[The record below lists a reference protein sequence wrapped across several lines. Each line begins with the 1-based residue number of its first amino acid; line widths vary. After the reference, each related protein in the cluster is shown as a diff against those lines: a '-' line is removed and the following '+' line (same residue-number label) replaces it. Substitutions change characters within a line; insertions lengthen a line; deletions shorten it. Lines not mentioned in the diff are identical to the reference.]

1 MANTETNPFAYNPA
15 ASADLFGPRP
25 VPVQAPSEEDISQYM
40 PQPQQGPA
48 SSYGEAFQT
57 AESQYGLP
65 EGLLSTIGY
74 NESRY
79 NPNAVSPAGA
89 KGLMQFMPA
98 TADEY
103 GINARDPYASI
114 DAAGKKMAGLVKY
127 YNGDMA
133 KAVAAYNYGEGNLN
147 KAIRKAGDNW
157 LSATPRETQL
167 YVSNVLGGAPPPEQE
182 GPKGEM
188 YEIPLASGKTLYVP
202 KGMPREEAL
211 ASAREQGF
219 DAVGLRDIPLASGK
233 TLQVPE
239 HLTDEEAIKQ
249 ASEANPDMDFTLPK
263 KETEGRGTKVLE
275 DIGVGA
281 AKTGVGLGQSAIGLA
296 DLLTPGDL
304 GGAVED
310 AGIDLNKVQEYLS
323 TQYSPQQQ
331 EAIKNLA
338 AAHGWR
344 AVLQAAKD
352 NPSAVVSAIGE
363 SAGQMVGGAGIAKA
377 GLMGLGKVL
386 SKVPAVAPYF
396 AVGLGEGSISAGAQK
411 ENLRVTNP
419 EGEATGANTQAALMT
434 GLGTGVVGVA
444 GAKLTTALGGID
456 PNILLSG
463 NARKM
468 ALQEF
473 GDVANTPGFFRSTLV
488 SMIGEGVF
496 QEAPQSAIEQM
507 SQNFATDR
515 PLFEGVEDES
525 VKGALMGAIMGGG
538 ANAASQI
545 AGTTE
550 QAPPPPPAPVNPPA
564 GEIPVPP
571 QGEVPAPPVN
581 PLIITPEERA
591 RVAEAAAG
599 GPPVVAGVEEVV
611 AGAPVVGAEEIVAGA
626 PVVGAEEIVAGAPVV
641 AVKEPILRG
650 KKEKPVKTEPTWVT
664 DVLGLKKS
672 SGAYKQIATQGL
684 DINNPAD
691 HEAIQNILVPI
702 IANPANAKTIKAGG
716 IEALTQQMEAIQQ
729 GQTTPTLG
737 ETTDAQ
743 QIPST
748 SPINGDGSTQSQE
761 SQAAEDITQVGKG
774 VESGGQG
781 IEAIETG
788 AKEEVAPAVSSV
800 MVDAANLVLQDYKE
814 KPISRNIGRL
824 RTIAEALE
832 LPVTV
837 DTPHAE
843 VYDLVAKAI
852 TPARDMGRGIQVN
865 ANEQGI
871 DSVINK
877 AAKQDEAVDEGLQA
891 RWIQHAKEGTL
902 HKAEDDVTDF
912 HYGLKT
918 SNPDAHAKAEQ
929 ANTSAIKVAEN
940 AKTIAAEERI
950 AEEDRLEREAKAV
963 NLETIKG
970 VVEAKAA
977 TPFSDEKGMPIE
989 SSKDIDQLKQMYDTL
1004 RNGTTKEKEEVVDS
1018 YTILNSDITGKII
1031 GGADFKSVARSL
1043 KEQIRKLENKP
1054 PRVPRPPRA
1063 AGEERAPI
1071 EDRWEPGKPTIKP
1084 TKSNAEFERETLE
1097 DIKDEDYLSEQG
1109 DDFSGHDYQ
1118 SVAPTSELTGHT
1130 AASLSKTLS
1139 PEMKRLVASGKAVMH
1154 DTAETLP
1161 EGKHPANVQGLTTA
1175 EGVTHYVANKLTPE
1189 TLENVA
1195 LHEVGTHVGMENLV
1209 GAKVY
1214 KDIAHQALNNV
1225 GEVFDKARAS
1235 IPKDTP
1241 THLRHHEALAYL
1253 VENAPNLPVVKK
1265 IVSAV
1270 RNFARMH
1277 LGMKLQLTEADARH
1291 LAVKALRRESKTTKR
1306 TARKEGTSYSIKPTK
1321 DAQALGTSLSDADL
1335 VQTSDKSMGASV
1347 KEGIAEATKGGALTK
1362 LRAGW
1367 VDKTAGLSRAL
1378 RNLPMFDKSGA
1389 LRADMLIQAN
1399 EQLYNVI
1406 RNSDGYLVFAG
1417 DGTLMSVTEKRLA
1430 LTDIFKRIDALG
1442 YKNSRKTFFTA
1453 MRVLTGEES
1462 LRKDVE
1468 QRVNAKMY
1476 KDFAGVL
1483 QKDIDKLT
1491 GALVDARRELAIAAT
1506 DAVRVKDLKSAIS
1519 DINKE
1524 IKSVGARTAKLKE
1537 ESNRL
1542 YARHGTKSAVDIQAD
1557 IDAKVAKAEKKEALA
1572 ATTTDKGKRDSLL
1585 DQVERLRNDVDR
1597 LTKVLEKGV
1606 GTEKLVTPEQIAEV
1620 KDLLAKD
1627 PRLEPI
1633 MGDIW
1638 EGLRKLVDLWEVEGL
1653 VDSTIANEWRDNP
1666 SYIPLYK
1673 SMDDLLD
1680 DPSGYVEI
1688 LKVGAKQLGEVKAR
1702 KGSLQQVN
1710 VGENLIKHQAFMAGA
1725 AAQNA
1730 ARRVAVAHM
1739 EQMNPDNVYKTS
1751 DASDPQATMF
1761 RVNGEKVYY
1770 HISDPVAFEAF
1781 QSLLP
1786 LTPGWI
1792 MKTAQAHT
1800 KVFRAVTLI
1809 NPLYWYRQ
1817 LIRDPMMAS
1826 LVTQSGLITP
1836 LHAAVHM
1843 VRILTGFSKEYRTLK
1858 RHGIV
1863 GAVDS
1868 LADPKQF
1875 IQGIAAKRG
1884 ITKRAIDV
1892 LMHIHESTD
1901 AATRVAVYNAAYK
1914 AAPKRGIVDPQQREN
1929 YAAMQAREVINF
1941 SKKGN
1946 SRKLA
1951 AIRST
1956 VPFFSAQLNG
1966 MDTLARAAFP
1976 GSYGNLNAKDARA
1989 VRKHF
1994 YANAAMI
2001 TTASILYALQMDD
2014 DDEYRKSPDWM
2025 NSWLVPTGNKDNPFG
2040 KIPIPFEAG
2049 FFFKVIPEILVRVS
2063 KYSLTP
2069 TEGLEAA
2076 LTGAKNLLL
2085 PPMLPQLLK
2094 PLLEVVTNHDFH
2106 TGNNIESFT
2115 ESRLPLNQR
2124 TAHATPLA
2132 EKIAEGVPGFLNMSP
2147 DKIEHLGKGWLTEA
2161 WALSALLADTYLN
2174 TVTGVSAPTKQLG
2187 EKFLWKGILTAPAKD
2202 SNVSRYYDMSKEV
2215 EQIVNGIRAYKQVG
2229 DKEEAKALRNEP
2241 ENEKLRK
2248 MAPLLGAT
2256 GEQIGTMQ
2264 GRIAR
2269 IKNKPDTEMSPDEKA
2284 TRIRVLQEKINRLAD
2299 RAIERA
2305 DKKGVSR

>member
-15 ASADLFGPRP
+15 VSADLFGIQPAAP
-25 VPVQAPSEEDISQYM
+25 AQALPEEDISQYM

-48 SSYGEAFQT
+48 SSYGEAFLK
-57 AESQYGLP
+57 AEGQYGLP

-89 KGLMQFMPA
+89 TGLMQLMPP
-98 TADEY
+98 TAKEY
-103 GINARDPYASI
+103 GVDARDPYASI
-114 DAAGKKMAGLVKY
+114 DAAGKKMAGLIKY

-167 YVSNVLGGAPPPEQE
+167 YVSNILGGAPPPEQE
-182 GPKGEM
+182 GPTGDT
-188 YEIPLASGKTLYVP
+188 YDIPLSNGDILHAPIGVSK
-202 KGMPREEAL
+202 EDAL
-211 ASAREQGF
+211 AYARSKGI
-219 DAVGLRDIPLASGK
+219 DAVGLRDILLANGD
-233 TLQVPE
+233 TLHAPE
-239 HLTDEEAIKQ
+239 NLTDEEAIKQ
-249 ASEANPDMDFTLPK
+249 VSALHPDMDFTLPK
-263 KETEGRGTKVLE
+263 KETEGRGTKALE

-281 AKTGVGLGQSAIGLA
+281 AKTGVGIGQSFIGLA

-363 SAGQMVGGAGIAKA
+363 SAGQMVGGAGIARA

-386 SKVPAVAPYF
+386 TKVPAVAPYF
-396 AVGLGEGSISAGAQK
+396 ATGLGEMGMGAGAQK

-434 GLGTGVVGVA
+434 GLGTGVVGAA

-456 PNILLSG
+456 PNLLLSG

-468 ALQEF
+468 ALQEI

-538 ANAASQI
+538 ANTASQLV
-545 AGTTE
+545 GTTE

-571 QGEVPAPPVN
+571 VD

-591 RVAEAAAG
+591 RITAAEHNAEKG
-599 GPPVVAGVEEVV
+599 SLM
-611 AGAPVVGAEEIVAGA
+611 GALTDRVNPSVL
-626 PVVGAEEIVAGAPVV
+626 AGAPVV
-641 AVKEPILRG
+641 AEVPAKQVVAVEEPILRG
-650 KKEKPVKTEPTWVT
+650 KKEKPVKTEPTWLT

-684 DINNPAD
+684 DLANPAD
-691 HEAIQNILVPI
+691 HEAIQNILHPI

-729 GQTTPTLG
+729 GQTTPIIEG
-737 ETTDAQ
+737 TTDAQ

-761 SQAAEDITQVGKG
+761 SQTAEDITQAGEG
-774 VESGGQG
+774 MESGGQG
-781 IEAIETG
+781 IETVETG
-788 AKEEVAPAVSSV
+788 AQEEEVAPALISASQTVLDKY
-800 MVDAANLVLQDYKE
+800 DASIRKSKTREPSQSNIDALYNIAARLGLDIDPDMPHSGIANQ
-814 KPISRNIGRL
+814 I
-824 RTIAEALE
+824 EA
-832 LPVTV
+832 
-837 DTPHAE
+837 
-843 VYDLVAKAI
+843 AI
-852 TPARDMGRGIQVN
+852 TPTAQKIGIGLQIN
-865 ANEQGI
+865 QQGI
-871 DSVINK
+871 DSVIDK
-877 AAKQDEAVDEGLQA
+877 AGKKDEGEVGEGEVGDYEREQNRVQALQDKIDKGKTDA
-891 RWIQHAKEGTL
+891 DAVEQKNLDAAAIQRRNKEFNDLSFKESVAIDKKLSSKFNLYDYLNETGTKSAGIQHVNA
-902 HKAEDDVTDF
+902 
-912 HYGLKT
+912 
-918 SNPDAHAKAEQ
+918 S
-929 ANTSAIKVAEN
+929 N
-940 AKTIAAEERI
+940 AKTSLIEHAAQTKAVAALIDKLTKGKDFFALDDKTKKQVTYLQSLETESIKEKNRMDSAYGQHDWYKTLSDQI
-950 AEEDRLEREAKAV
+950 NTAAKKTVTSRTKKAVEEDIDED
-963 NLETIKG
+963 
-970 VVEAKAA
+970 VEDITK
-977 TPFSDEKGMPIE
+977 PVSDD
-989 SSKDIDQLKQMYDTL
+989 SMYEFED
-1004 RNGTTKEKEEVVDS
+1004 D
-1018 YTILNSDITGKII
+1018 SDIAGQI
-1031 GGADFKSVARSL
+1031 DFGDFDYS
-1043 KEQIRKLENKP
+1043 
-1054 PRVPRPPRA
+1054 
-1063 AGEERAPI
+1063 
-1071 EDRWEPGKPTIKP
+1071 EP
-1084 TKSNAEFERETLE
+1084 
-1097 DIKDEDYLSEQG
+1097 DYSA
-1109 DDFSGHDYQ
+1109 
-1118 SVAPTSELTGHT
+1118 APTSETTEHT

-1139 PEMKRLVASGKAVMH
+1139 PEMKRLVASGKAVIH

-1161 EGKHPANVQGLTTA
+1161 EGKHPENVQGLTTA

-1209 GAKVY
+1209 GPEVY
-1214 KDIAHQALNNV
+1214 KDIANQALNNV
-1225 GEVFDKARAS
+1225 GEVFDKARAA

-1321 DAQALGTSLSDADL
+1321 DAQNIGTSLDEANL

-1430 LTDIFKRIDALG
+1430 LSDIFKRIDALG

-1453 MRVLTGEES
+1453 MRVLTGEQS

-1468 QRVNAKMY
+1468 RRADAKLY
-1476 KDFAGVL
+1476 KEFADVL
-1483 QKDIDKLT
+1483 QKDMDKLT
-1491 GALVDARRELAIAAT
+1491 GALVDAKRLLEAAITAK
-1506 DAVRVKDLKSAIS
+1506 DAVQIKDLRTAIS
-1519 DINKE
+1519 DVNKE
-1524 IKSVGARTAKLKE
+1524 IKSVGARAAKLKE

-1572 ATTTDKGKRDSLL
+1572 ATTTDKTKRDSLL
-1585 DQVERLRNDVDR
+1585 DQAERLRNDVDR
-1597 LTKVLEKGV
+1597 LAKVLEKGV

-1653 VDSTIANEWRDNP
+1653 VDSTIANDWRDNP

-1702 KGSLQQVN
+1702 KGSMQSVN

-1739 EQMNPDNVYKTS
+1739 EQMNPDTVYKTP

-1826 LVTQSGLITP
+1826 LVTQAGLITP

-1843 VRILTGFSKEYRTLK
+1843 VRILTGFSKDYRTLK
-1858 RHGIV
+1858 KHGIV

-1884 ITKRAIDV
+1884 IVRRGIDV

-1901 AATRVAVYNAAYK
+1901 AATRVAVYSAAYE
-1914 AAPKRGIVDPQQREN
+1914 AAPKKGIVDPQQREN
-1929 YAAMQAREVINF
+1929 YAVMQAREVINF

-1966 MDTLARAAFP
+1966 MDTLARAAMP

-2014 DDEYRKSPDWM
+2014 DDEYKKSPDWM

-2049 FFFKVIPEILVRVS
+2049 FFFKVIPELLVRVS

-2076 LTGAKNLLL
+2076 LTGAKNLLI

-2161 WALSALLADTYLN
+2161 WALSALLADAYLN
-2174 TVTGVSAPTKQLG
+2174 TTGVSAPTKQLG
-2187 EKFLWKGILTAPAKD
+2187 EKFLWKGIFTAPAKD
-2202 SNVSRYYDMSKEV
+2202 SNVSRYYDMNKEV
-2215 EQIVNGIRAYKQVG
+2215 EQLVNGIRAYKQVG
-2229 DKEEAKALRNEP
+2229 DKEEAKALRDEP
-2241 ENEKLRK
+2241 ENAKLRK
-2248 MAPLLGAT
+2248 MAPLLGAI
-2256 GEQIGTMQ
+2256 GEQIGTIQ

-2269 IKNKPDTEMSPDEKA
+2269 IKNKPDAEMSPDEKA
-2284 TRIRVLQEKINRLAD
+2284 TRIRVLQEKINKLAG

>member
-1 MANTETNPFAYNPA
+1 
-15 ASADLFGPRP
+15 
-25 VPVQAPSEEDISQYM
+25 
-40 PQPQQGPA
+40 
-48 SSYGEAFQT
+48 
-57 AESQYGLP
+57 
-65 EGLLSTIGY
+65 
-74 NESRY
+74 
-79 NPNAVSPAGA
+79 
-89 KGLMQFMPA
+89 
-98 TADEY
+98 
-103 GINARDPYASI
+103 
-114 DAAGKKMAGLVKY
+114 
-127 YNGDMA
+127 
-133 KAVAAYNYGEGNLN
+133 
-147 KAIRKAGDNW
+147 
-157 LSATPRETQL
+157 
-167 YVSNVLGGAPPPEQE
+167 
-182 GPKGEM
+182 
-188 YEIPLASGKTLYVP
+188 
-202 KGMPREEAL
+202 
-211 ASAREQGF
+211 
-219 DAVGLRDIPLASGK
+219 
-233 TLQVPE
+233 
-239 HLTDEEAIKQ
+239 
-249 ASEANPDMDFTLPK
+249 
-263 KETEGRGTKVLE
+263 
-275 DIGVGA
+275 
-281 AKTGVGLGQSAIGLA
+281 
-296 DLLTPGDL
+296 
-304 GGAVED
+304 
-310 AGIDLNKVQEYLS
+310 
-323 TQYSPQQQ
+323 
-331 EAIKNLA
+331 
-338 AAHGWR
+338 
-344 AVLQAAKD
+344 
-352 NPSAVVSAIGE
+352 
-363 SAGQMVGGAGIAKA
+363 
-377 GLMGLGKVL
+377 
-386 SKVPAVAPYF
+386 
-396 AVGLGEGSISAGAQK
+396 
-411 ENLRVTNP
+411 
-419 EGEATGANTQAALMT
+419 
-434 GLGTGVVGVA
+434 
-444 GAKLTTALGGID
+444 
-456 PNILLSG
+456 
-463 NARKM
+463 
-468 ALQEF
+468 
-473 GDVANTPGFFRSTLV
+473 
-488 SMIGEGVF
+488 
-496 QEAPQSAIEQM
+496 
-507 SQNFATDR
+507 
-515 PLFEGVEDES
+515 
-525 VKGALMGAIMGGG
+525 
-538 ANAASQI
+538 
-545 AGTTE
+545 
-550 QAPPPPPAPVNPPA
+550 
-564 GEIPVPP
+564 
-571 QGEVPAPPVN
+571 
-581 PLIITPEERA
+581 
-591 RVAEAAAG
+591 
-599 GPPVVAGVEEVV
+599 
-611 AGAPVVGAEEIVAGA
+611 
-626 PVVGAEEIVAGAPVV
+626 
-641 AVKEPILRG
+641 
-650 KKEKPVKTEPTWVT
+650 
-664 DVLGLKKS
+664 
-672 SGAYKQIATQGL
+672 
-684 DINNPAD
+684 
-691 HEAIQNILVPI
+691 
-702 IANPANAKTIKAGG
+702 
-716 IEALTQQMEAIQQ
+716 
-729 GQTTPTLG
+729 
-737 ETTDAQ
+737 
-743 QIPST
+743 
-748 SPINGDGSTQSQE
+748 
-761 SQAAEDITQVGKG
+761 
-774 VESGGQG
+774 
-781 IEAIETG
+781 
-788 AKEEVAPAVSSV
+788 
-800 MVDAANLVLQDYKE
+800 
-814 KPISRNIGRL
+814 
-824 RTIAEALE
+824 
-832 LPVTV
+832 
-837 DTPHAE
+837 
-843 VYDLVAKAI
+843 
-852 TPARDMGRGIQVN
+852 
-865 ANEQGI
+865 
-871 DSVINK
+871 
-877 AAKQDEAVDEGLQA
+877 
-891 RWIQHAKEGTL
+891 
-902 HKAEDDVTDF
+902 
-912 HYGLKT
+912 
-918 SNPDAHAKAEQ
+918 
-929 ANTSAIKVAEN
+929 
-940 AKTIAAEERI
+940 
-950 AEEDRLEREAKAV
+950 
-963 NLETIKG
+963 
-970 VVEAKAA
+970 
-977 TPFSDEKGMPIE
+977 
-989 SSKDIDQLKQMYDTL
+989 
-1004 RNGTTKEKEEVVDS
+1004 
-1018 YTILNSDITGKII
+1018 
-1031 GGADFKSVARSL
+1031 
-1043 KEQIRKLENKP
+1043 
-1054 PRVPRPPRA
+1054 
-1063 AGEERAPI
+1063 
-1071 EDRWEPGKPTIKP
+1071 
-1084 TKSNAEFERETLE
+1084 
-1097 DIKDEDYLSEQG
+1097 
-1109 DDFSGHDYQ
+1109 
-1118 SVAPTSELTGHT
+1118 
-1130 AASLSKTLS
+1130 
-1139 PEMKRLVASGKAVMH
+1139 
-1154 DTAETLP
+1154 
-1161 EGKHPANVQGLTTA
+1161 VQGLTTA

-1189 TLENVA
+1189 TLESVA

-1209 GAKVY
+1209 GSKVY
-1214 KDIAHQALNNV
+1214 KDITHQALNNV

-1277 LGMKLQLTEADARH
+1277 LGMKIQLTEADARH

-1321 DAQALGTSLSDADL
+1321 DAQNVGTSLDEANL

-1430 LTDIFKRIDALG
+1430 LSDIFKRIDALG

-1453 MRVLTGEES
+1453 MRVLTGEQS

-1468 QRVNAKMY
+1468 RRADAKLY
-1476 KDFAGVL
+1476 KEFADVL
-1483 QKDIDKLT
+1483 QKDMDKLT
-1491 GALVDARRELAIAAT
+1491 GALVDAKRLLEAAITAK
-1506 DAVRVKDLKSAIS
+1506 DAVQIKDLRTAIS
-1519 DINKE
+1519 DVNKE
-1524 IKSVGARTAKLKE
+1524 IKSVGARAAKLKE

-1572 ATTTDKGKRDSLL
+1572 ATTTDKAKRDSLL

-1597 LTKVLEKGV
+1597 LAKVLEKGV

-1653 VDSTIANEWRDNP
+1653 VDSTIANDWRDNP

-1702 KGSLQQVN
+1702 KGSMQSVN

-1739 EQMNPDNVYKTS
+1739 EQMNPDTVYKTP

-1843 VRILTGFSKEYRTLK
+1843 VRILTGFSKDYRTLK
-1858 RHGIV
+1858 KHGIV

-1884 ITKRAIDV
+1884 IVRKGIDV

-1901 AATRVAVYNAAYK
+1901 AATRVAVYSAAYS
-1914 AAPKRGIVDPQQREN
+1914 AAPKKGIVDPQQREN
-1929 YAAMQAREVINF
+1929 YAVMQAREVINF

-1966 MDTLARAAFP
+1966 MDTLARAAMP
-1976 GSYGNLNAKDARA
+1976 GSYGNLNEKDARA

-2014 DDEYRKSPDWM
+2014 DDEYKKSPDWM

-2049 FFFKVIPEILVRVS
+2049 FFFKVIPELLVRVS

-2076 LTGAKNLLL
+2076 LTGAKNLLI

-2161 WALSALLADTYLN
+2161 WALSALLADAYLN
-2174 TVTGVSAPTKQLG
+2174 TTGVSAPTKQLG
-2187 EKFLWKGILTAPAKD
+2187 EKFLWKGIFTAPAKD
-2202 SNVSRYYDMSKEV
+2202 SNVSRYYDMNKEV
-2215 EQIVNGIRAYKQVG
+2215 EQLVNGIRAYKQVG
-2229 DKEEAKALRNEP
+2229 DKEEAKALRDEP
-2241 ENEKLRK
+2241 ENAKLRK
-2248 MAPLLGAT
+2248 MAPLLGAI
-2256 GEQIGTMQ
+2256 GEQIGTIQ

-2269 IKNKPDTEMSPDEKA
+2269 IKNKPDAEMSPDEKA
-2284 TRIRVLQEKINRLAD
+2284 TRIRVLQEKINKLAG

>member
-1 MANTETNPFAYNPA
+1 
-15 ASADLFGPRP
+15 
-25 VPVQAPSEEDISQYM
+25 
-40 PQPQQGPA
+40 
-48 SSYGEAFQT
+48 
-57 AESQYGLP
+57 
-65 EGLLSTIGY
+65 
-74 NESRY
+74 
-79 NPNAVSPAGA
+79 
-89 KGLMQFMPA
+89 
-98 TADEY
+98 
-103 GINARDPYASI
+103 
-114 DAAGKKMAGLVKY
+114 
-127 YNGDMA
+127 
-133 KAVAAYNYGEGNLN
+133 
-147 KAIRKAGDNW
+147 
-157 LSATPRETQL
+157 
-167 YVSNVLGGAPPPEQE
+167 
-182 GPKGEM
+182 
-188 YEIPLASGKTLYVP
+188 
-202 KGMPREEAL
+202 
-211 ASAREQGF
+211 
-219 DAVGLRDIPLASGK
+219 
-233 TLQVPE
+233 
-239 HLTDEEAIKQ
+239 
-249 ASEANPDMDFTLPK
+249 
-263 KETEGRGTKVLE
+263 
-275 DIGVGA
+275 
-281 AKTGVGLGQSAIGLA
+281 
-296 DLLTPGDL
+296 
-304 GGAVED
+304 
-310 AGIDLNKVQEYLS
+310 
-323 TQYSPQQQ
+323 
-331 EAIKNLA
+331 
-338 AAHGWR
+338 
-344 AVLQAAKD
+344 
-352 NPSAVVSAIGE
+352 
-363 SAGQMVGGAGIAKA
+363 
-377 GLMGLGKVL
+377 
-386 SKVPAVAPYF
+386 
-396 AVGLGEGSISAGAQK
+396 
-411 ENLRVTNP
+411 
-419 EGEATGANTQAALMT
+419 
-434 GLGTGVVGVA
+434 
-444 GAKLTTALGGID
+444 
-456 PNILLSG
+456 
-463 NARKM
+463 
-468 ALQEF
+468 
-473 GDVANTPGFFRSTLV
+473 
-488 SMIGEGVF
+488 
-496 QEAPQSAIEQM
+496 
-507 SQNFATDR
+507 
-515 PLFEGVEDES
+515 
-525 VKGALMGAIMGGG
+525 
-538 ANAASQI
+538 
-545 AGTTE
+545 
-550 QAPPPPPAPVNPPA
+550 
-564 GEIPVPP
+564 
-571 QGEVPAPPVN
+571 
-581 PLIITPEERA
+581 
-591 RVAEAAAG
+591 
-599 GPPVVAGVEEVV
+599 
-611 AGAPVVGAEEIVAGA
+611 
-626 PVVGAEEIVAGAPVV
+626 
-641 AVKEPILRG
+641 VKEPILRG

-664 DVLGLKKS
+664 DMLGLHKKS
-672 SGAYKQIATQGL
+672 GVYKKIATQGL

-691 HEAIQNILVPI
+691 HEAIRKITAPV
-702 IANPANAKTIKAGG
+702 IADLKKAGT
-716 IEALTQQMEAIQQ
+716 ITEEQSKILPNYMETVQQ

-761 SQAAEDITQVGKG
+761 SQATEDITQAGKG
-774 VESGGQG
+774 MESGGQG

-788 AKEEVAPAVSSV
+788 AQEEVAPAVSSV
-800 MVDAANLVLQDYKE
+800 MVKAADSVLQDYKE
-814 KPISRNIGRL
+814 KPIPRNIGRL
-824 RTIAEALE
+824 RTIAETLE
-832 LPVTV
+832 LPVTA

-843 VYDLVAKAI
+843 VYDLVARAI
-852 TPARDMGRGIQVN
+852 TPTQDMGRGIQIN

-877 AAKQDEAVDEGLQA
+877 AAKQDEVVDEGLQA

-912 HYGLKT
+912 HYDLKT

-929 ANTSAIKVAEN
+929 VNTQAIKAVEDT
-940 AKTIAAEERI
+940 KTLAAEKRI
-950 AEEDRLEREAKAV
+950 AEEGRLEREAKTT
-963 NLETIKG
+963 NLEAIKKA
-970 VVEAKAA
+970 VEAKQAEGVTTTPITEAA
-977 TPFSDEKGMPIE
+977 IT
-989 SSKDIDQLKQMYDTL
+989 DTIQ
-1004 RNGTTKEKEEVVDS
+1004 EA
-1018 YTILNSDITGKII
+1018 YLN
-1031 GGADFKSVARSL
+1031 
-1043 KEQIRKLENKP
+1043 P
-1054 PRVPRPPRA
+1054 
-1063 AGEERAPI
+1063 
-1071 EDRWEPGKPTIKP
+1071 EDD
-1084 TKSNAEFERETLE
+1084 N
-1097 DIKDEDYLSEQG
+1097 YLSEQG
-1109 DDFSGHDYQ
+1109 DDFSGYDYP
-1118 SVAPTSELTGHT
+1118 SVAPTSETTEHT

-1139 PEMKRLVASGKAVMH
+1139 PEMKRLVASGKAVIH

-1161 EGKHPANVQGLTTA
+1161 EGKHPGNVQGLTTA

-1277 LGMKLQLTEADARH
+1277 LGMKIQLTEADARH

-1306 TARKEGTSYSIKPTK
+1306 TARKEGTAYSKGVLLAPNGKPSNLNAMQHAQVRTPEFKKWFGDWENAPENASKVVDENGEPLVVYHKTRAFKDFTEFDPTKSIDGWDIHFGTKESANDLTVLGDVSKTRIIPAFLNIKHMPHTNHDDGHWGQHQLIHAWEEYWRGLPIEDKRQVRDMQVSDGIKNNYGSGFGKYIKNKAIDMAKSGTSGGMILPKFMADEMFKYGMTGLSYRNSFEDKGSTSYIVMAPNQIKSAIGNTGAFSAENDDIRYSIKPTK
-1321 DAQALGTSLSDADL
+1321 DAQNVGTSLDEANL

-1430 LTDIFKRIDALG
+1430 LSDIFKRIDALG

-1453 MRVLTGEES
+1453 MRVLTGEQS
-1462 LRKDVE
+1462 LLKDVE
-1468 QRVNAKMY
+1468 RRTDAKLY
-1476 KDFAGVL
+1476 KEFADVL
-1483 QKDIDKLT
+1483 QKDMDKLT
-1491 GALVDARRELAIAAT
+1491 GALVDAKRLLEAAITAK
-1506 DAVRVKDLKSAIS
+1506 DAVQIKDLRTAIS

-1524 IKSVGARTAKLKE
+1524 IKSVGARAAKLKE

-1572 ATTTDKGKRDSLL
+1572 ATTTDKAKRDSLL

-1597 LTKVLEKGV
+1597 LAKVLEKGV

-1653 VDSTIANEWRDNP
+1653 VDSTIANDWRDNP

-1702 KGSLQQVN
+1702 KGSMQSVN

-1739 EQMNPDNVYKTS
+1739 EQMNPDNVYKTP

-1843 VRILTGFSKEYRTLK
+1843 VRILTGLSKDYRTLK
-1858 RHGIV
+1858 KHGIV

-1884 ITKRAIDV
+1884 IVRKGIDV

-1901 AATRVAVYNAAYK
+1901 AATRVAVYSAAYE
-1914 AAPKRGIVDPQQREN
+1914 AAPKKGIVDPQQREN
-1929 YAAMQAREVINF
+1929 YAVMQAREVINF

-1966 MDTLARAAFP
+1966 MDTLARAAMP
-1976 GSYGNLNAKDARA
+1976 GSYGNLNEKDARA

-2014 DDEYRKSPDWM
+2014 DDEYKKSPDWM

-2049 FFFKVIPEILVRVS
+2049 FFFKVIPELLVRVS

-2076 LTGAKNLLL
+2076 LTGAKNVLL

-2161 WALSALLADTYLN
+2161 WALSALLADAYLS

-2187 EKFLWKGILTAPAKD
+2187 EKFLWKGVLTAPAKD
-2202 SNVSRYYDMSKEV
+2202 SNVSRYYDMNKEV
-2215 EQIVNGIRAYKQVG
+2215 EQLVNGIRAYKQVG
-2229 DKEEAKALRNEP
+2229 DKEEAKALRDEP
-2241 ENEKLRK
+2241 ENAKLRK
-2248 MAPLLGAT
+2248 MAPLLGAI
-2256 GEQIGTMQ
+2256 GEQIGTIQ

-2269 IKNKPDTEMSPDEKA
+2269 IKNKPDAEMSPDEKA
-2284 TRIRVLQEKINRLAD
+2284 TRIRVLQEKINILAD
-2299 RAIERA
+2299 RAVKRA
-2305 DKKGVSR
+2305 DEKGVER

>member
-15 ASADLFGPRP
+15 AAADLFGIQPAAP
-25 VPVQAPSEEDISQYM
+25 TQAPPEEDISQYM

-48 SSYGEAFQT
+48 SSYGEAFLK
-57 AESQYGLP
+57 AEGQYGLP

-79 NPNAVSPAGA
+79 DPNAVSPAGA
-89 KGLMQFMPA
+89 TGLMQLMPP
-98 TADEY
+98 TAKEY
-103 GINARDPYASI
+103 GVDARDPYASI
-114 DAAGKKMAGLVKY
+114 DAAGKKMAGLIKY

-147 KAIRKAGDNW
+147 RAIRKAGDNW

-167 YVSNVLGGAPPPEQE
+167 YVSNVLGGAPPPEQK

-188 YEIPLASGKTLYVP
+188 YEIPLASGKTLYAP

-263 KETEGRGTKVLE
+263 KETEGRGTKALE

-281 AKTGVGLGQSAIGLA
+281 MKGGVGLGQSFIGLA

-310 AGIDLNKVQEYLS
+310 AGLDLNKVQEYLS

-338 AAHGWR
+338 AAHGWK
-344 AVLQAAKD
+344 AILQAAKD
-352 NPSAVVSAIGE
+352 NPSALVSALGE
-363 SAGQMVGGAGIAKA
+363 SAPQMVGGAGIAKA

-386 SKVPAVAPYF
+386 TKVPAVAPYF
-396 AVGLGEGSISAGAQK
+396 AAGVGEAGVGAGAQK

-419 EGEATGANTQAALMT
+419 EGEATGANTEAALMT
-434 GLGTGVVGVA
+434 GLGTGIVGAA

-456 PNILLSG
+456 PNLLLSG
-463 NARKM
+463 SARKM

-473 GDVANTPGFFRSTLV
+473 GDVANTPGFFRSTIV

-538 ANAASQI
+538 ANTASQLV
-545 AGTTE
+545 GTTE
-550 QAPPPPPAPVNPPA
+550 QAPPPPPPPAPINPPA

-581 PLIITPEERA
+581 PLTITPEERA

-599 GPPVVAGVEEVV
+599 APPVVAGAEEVV
-611 AGAPVVGAEEIVAGA
+611 AGVPAEQVVAGVPAEQVVAGAEE
-626 PVVGAEEIVAGAPVV
+626 VVTGVPAAEVV
-641 AVKEPILRG
+641 AVEEPILRG

-664 DVLGLKKS
+664 DMLGLHKKS
-672 SGAYKQIATQGL
+672 GVYKKIATQGL

-691 HEAIQNILVPI
+691 HDAIRKITDPI
-702 IANPANAKTIKAGG
+702 IADLKEAGTITEEQSK
-716 IEALTQQMEAIQQ
+716 ILPNYMETVQQ
-729 GQTTPTLG
+729 GQTTPIIEG
-737 ETTDAQ
+737 APDAQ

-761 SQAAEDITQVGKG
+761 SQAAEDITQAGKG
-774 VESGGQG
+774 MESEGQG
-781 IEAIETG
+781 IEAIETVG
-788 AKEEVAPAVSSV
+788 QEEVAPAVSSV
-800 MVDAANLVLQDYKE
+800 MVKAANSVLQDYKE
-814 KPISRNIGRL
+814 KPIPRNIGRL
-824 RTIAEALE
+824 RTIAENLE

-852 TPARDMGRGIQVN
+852 APTQDMGRGIQIN

-877 AAKQDEAVDEGLQA
+877 ASKKDEAVDEGLQA

-902 HKAEDDVTDF
+902 RTAEDDVTDF
-912 HYGLKT
+912 HYDLKT

-929 ANTSAIKVAEN
+929 ANTQAIKAVED

-950 AEEDRLEREAKAV
+950 AEEDRLEREAKTT
-963 NLETIKG
+963 NLEAIKKA
-970 VVEAKAA
+970 VEAKQTEGVTT
-977 TPFSDEKGMPIE
+977 TP
-989 SSKDIDQLKQMYDTL
+989 
-1004 RNGTTKEKEEVVDS
+1004 
-1018 YTILNSDITGKII
+1018 ITEAVIT
-1031 GGADFKSVARSL
+1031 D
-1043 KEQIRKLENKP
+1043 
-1054 PRVPRPPRA
+1054 
-1063 AGEERAPI
+1063 
-1071 EDRWEPGKPTIKP
+1071 TIKEADLNP
-1084 TKSNAEFERETLE
+1084 E
-1097 DIKDEDYLSEQG
+1097 G
-1109 DDFSGHDYQ
+1109 DDYTSKQIDYGDFDYHSEDFLP
-1118 SVAPTSELTGHT
+1118 SVAPTSELTEHT

-1139 PEMKRLVASGKAVMH
+1139 PEMKRLVASGKAVIH

-1161 EGKHPANVQGLTTA
+1161 EGKHPENVQGLTTA

-1209 GAKVY
+1209 GSKVY

-1277 LGMKLQLTEADARH
+1277 LGMKIQLTEADARH

-1321 DAQALGTSLSDADL
+1321 DAQNVGTSLDEANL

-1430 LTDIFKRIDALG
+1430 LSDIFKRIDALG

-1453 MRVLTGEES
+1453 MRVLTGEQS
-1462 LRKDVE
+1462 LLKDVE
-1468 QRVNAKMY
+1468 RRTDAKLY
-1476 KDFAGVL
+1476 KEFAEVL
-1483 QKDIDKLT
+1483 QKDMDKLT
-1491 GALVDARRELAIAAT
+1491 GALVDAKRLLEAAITAK
-1506 DAVRVKDLKSAIS
+1506 DAVQIKDLRTAIS

-1524 IKSVGARTAKLKE
+1524 IKSVGARAAKLKE

-1557 IDAKVAKAEKKEALA
+1557 IDAKVTKAEKKEALA
-1572 ATTTDKGKRDSLL
+1572 ATTTDKTKRDSLL
-1585 DQVERLRNDVDR
+1585 DQAERLRNDVDR
-1597 LTKVLEKGV
+1597 LAKVLEKGV

-1653 VDSTIANEWRDNP
+1653 VDSTIANDWRDNP

-1702 KGSLQQVN
+1702 KGSMQSVN

-1739 EQMNPDNVYKTS
+1739 EQMNPDNVYKTP

-1843 VRILTGFSKEYRTLK
+1843 VRILTGFSKDYRTLK
-1858 RHGIV
+1858 KHGIV

-1884 ITKRAIDV
+1884 IVRKGIDV

-1901 AATRVAVYNAAYK
+1901 AATRVAVYSAAYE
-1914 AAPKRGIVDPQQREN
+1914 AAPKKGIVDPQQREN
-1929 YAAMQAREVINF
+1929 YAVMQAREVINF

-1966 MDTLARAAFP
+1966 MDTLARAAMP
-1976 GSYGNLNAKDARA
+1976 GSYGNLNEKDARA

-2014 DDEYRKSPDWM
+2014 DDEYKKSPDWM

-2049 FFFKVIPEILVRVS
+2049 FFFKVIPELLVRVS

-2161 WALSALLADTYLN
+2161 WALSALLADAYLN
-2174 TVTGVSAPTKQLG
+2174 TTGVSAPTKQLG
-2187 EKFLWKGILTAPAKD
+2187 ERFLWKGVLTAPAKD
-2202 SNVSRYYDMSKEV
+2202 SNVSRYYDMNKEV
-2215 EQIVNGIRAYKQVG
+2215 EQLVNGIRAYKQVG

-2241 ENEKLRK
+2241 ENAKLRK
-2248 MAPLLGAT
+2248 MAPLLGAI

-2284 TRIRVLQEKINRLAD
+2284 TRIRVLQEKINKLAG

>member
-15 ASADLFGPRP
+15 VSADLFGIQPAAP
-25 VPVQAPSEEDISQYM
+25 AQALPEEDISQYM

-48 SSYGEAFQT
+48 SSYGEAFLK
-57 AESQYGLP
+57 AEGQYGLP

-79 NPNAVSPAGA
+79 DPNAVSPAGA
-89 KGLMQFMPA
+89 TGLMQLMPP
-98 TADEY
+98 TAKEY
-103 GINARDPYASI
+103 GVDARDPYASI
-114 DAAGKKMAGLVKY
+114 DAAGKKMAGLIKY

-167 YVSNVLGGAPPPEQE
+167 YVSNILGGAPPPEQE
-182 GPKGEM
+182 GPTGDT
-188 YEIPLASGKTLYVP
+188 YDIPLSNGDILHAPIGVSK
-202 KGMPREEAL
+202 EDAL
-211 ASAREQGF
+211 AYARSKGI
-219 DAVGLRDIPLASGK
+219 DAVGLRDILLANGD
-233 TLQVPE
+233 TLHAPE
-239 HLTDEEAIKQ
+239 NLTDEEAIKQ
-249 ASEANPDMDFTLPK
+249 VSALHPDMDFTLPK
-263 KETEGRGTKVLE
+263 KETEGRGTKALE

-281 AKTGVGLGQSAIGLA
+281 AKTGVGIGQSFIGLA

-386 SKVPAVAPYF
+386 TKVPAAAPYF
-396 AVGLGEGSISAGAQK
+396 ATGLGEMGMGAGAQK

-434 GLGTGVVGVA
+434 GLGTGIVGAA

-456 PNILLSG
+456 PNLLLSG

-473 GDVANTPGFFRSTLV
+473 GDVANTPGFFRSTIV

-507 SQNFATDR
+507 AQNFATDS

-525 VKGALMGAIMGGG
+525 VKGALMGALMGGG
-538 ANAASQI
+538 ANTASQLV
-545 AGTTE
+545 GTTE

-571 QGEVPAPPVN
+571 QGEVPAPPVD

-599 GPPVVAGVEEVV
+599 GPPVVAGAEEVV
-611 AGAPVVGAEEIVAGA
+611 AGAP
-626 PVVGAEEIVAGAPVV
+626 PVV
-641 AVKEPILRG
+641 AGVEEVVAGVPAAEVVAVEEPILRG
-650 KKEKPVKTEPTWVT
+650 KKEKPVRTEPTWVT
-664 DVLGLKKS
+664 DMLGLHKKS
-672 SGAYKQIATQGL
+672 GVYKKIATQGL

-691 HEAIQNILVPI
+691 HEAIRKITDPVIKGL
-702 IANPANAKTIKAGG
+702 KKAGT
-716 IEALTQQMEAIQQ
+716 ITEEQSKILPNYMETVQQ
-729 GQTTPTLG
+729 GQTIPTLG

-761 SQAAEDITQVGKG
+761 SQAAEDITQAGEG
-774 VESGGQG
+774 MESEGQG
-781 IEAIETG
+781 IEAVETG
-788 AKEEVAPAVSSV
+788 AQEKVAPAVSSV
-800 MVDAANLVLQDYKE
+800 MVDAANSVLQDYKE
-814 KPISRNIGRL
+814 KPIPRNIGRL
-824 RTIAEALE
+824 RTIAETLE

-852 TPARDMGRGIQVN
+852 APAQDMGRGIQIN

-877 AAKQDEAVDEGLQA
+877 AAKQDEVVDEGLQA

-912 HYGLKT
+912 HYDLKT

-929 ANTSAIKVAEN
+929 ANTQAIKAVEDT
-940 AKTIAAEERI
+940 KTIAAKERI

-963 NLETIKG
+963 NLETP
-970 VVEAKAA
+970 
-977 TPFSDEKGMPIE
+977 TFFSDEKGMPIE
-989 SSKDIDQLKQMYDTL
+989 SSKDIDQLKQMHDTL
-1004 RNGTTKEKEEVVDS
+1004 RNGTTEEKEVVVAS
-1018 YTILNSDITGKII
+1018 YAILNSDIHGRII
-1031 GGADFKSVARSL
+1031 GGADFKSVARSI
-1043 KEQIRKLENKP
+1043 KEKIRALENKP
-1054 PRVPRPPRA
+1054 NKAPRSSRA

-1071 EDRWEPGKPTIKP
+1071 EGRWEPGKP
-1084 TKSNAEFERETLE
+1084 TKSNAEFERETLG
-1097 DIKDEDYLSEQG
+1097 DIAKQGEQDY
-1109 DDFSGHDYQ
+1109 FSVSDK
-1118 SVAPTSELTGHT
+1118 AEPTGHT

-1139 PEMKRLVASGKAVMH
+1139 PEMKRLVASGKAVIH

-1161 EGKHPANVQGLTTA
+1161 EGKHPENVQGLTTA

-1189 TLENVA
+1189 TLESVA

-1209 GAKVY
+1209 GSKVY
-1214 KDIAHQALNNV
+1214 KDIANQALNNV

-1291 LAVKALRRESKTTKR
+1291 LAIKALRRESKTAKR

-1321 DAQALGTSLSDADL
+1321 DAQNVGTSLDEANL

-1430 LTDIFKRIDALG
+1430 LSDIFKRIDALG

-1453 MRVLTGEES
+1453 MRVLTGEQS

-1468 QRVNAKMY
+1468 RRADAKLY
-1476 KDFAGVL
+1476 KEFADVL
-1483 QKDIDKLT
+1483 QKDMDKLT
-1491 GALVDARRELAIAAT
+1491 GALVDAKRLLEAAITAK
-1506 DAVRVKDLKSAIS
+1506 DAVQIKDLRTAIS

-1524 IKSVGARTAKLKE
+1524 IKSVGARAAKLKE

-1542 YARHGTKSAVDIQAD
+1542 YARHGTKSAADIQAD
-1557 IDAKVAKAEKKEALA
+1557 IDAKVTKAEKKEALA
-1572 ATTTDKGKRDSLL
+1572 ATTTDKTKRDSLL
-1585 DQVERLRNDVDR
+1585 DQAERLRNDVDR

-1653 VDSTIANEWRDNP
+1653 VDSTIANDWRDNP

-1702 KGSLQQVN
+1702 KGSMQSVN

-1739 EQMNPDNVYKTS
+1739 EQMNPDNVYKTP

-1843 VRILTGFSKEYRTLK
+1843 VRILTGLSKDYRTLK
-1858 RHGIV
+1858 KHGIV

-1884 ITKRAIDV
+1884 IVRRGIDV

-1901 AATRVAVYNAAYK
+1901 AATRVAVYSAAYE
-1914 AAPKRGIVDPQQREN
+1914 AAPKKGIVDPQQREN
-1929 YAAMQAREVINF
+1929 YAVMQAREVINF

-1966 MDTLARAAFP
+1966 MDTLARAAMP

-2014 DDEYRKSPDWM
+2014 DEEYKKSPDWM

-2049 FFFKVIPEILVRVS
+2049 FFFKVIPELLVRVS

-2076 LTGAKNLLL
+2076 LTGAKNLLI

-2106 TGNNIESFT
+2106 TGNSIESFT

-2161 WALSALLADTYLN
+2161 WALSALLADAYLN
-2174 TVTGVSAPTKQLG
+2174 TTGVSAPTKQLG
-2187 EKFLWKGILTAPAKD
+2187 EKFLWKGIFTAPAKD
-2202 SNVSRYYDMSKEV
+2202 SNVSRYYDMNKEV
-2215 EQIVNGIRAYKQVG
+2215 EQLVNGIRAYKQVG
-2229 DKEEAKALRNEP
+2229 DKEEAKALRDEP
-2241 ENEKLRK
+2241 ENAKLRK
-2248 MAPLLGAT
+2248 MAPLLGAI
-2256 GEQIGTMQ
+2256 GEQIGTIQ

-2269 IKNKPDTEMSPDEKA
+2269 IKNKPDAEMSPDEKA
-2284 TRIRVLQEKINRLAD
+2284 TRIRVLQEKINKLAG